1 MGRRFRSTFW
11 TQLARRIML
20 LSVTTTSA
28 QGRDSYVFSP
38 SRSRSL
44 FKLHKNSG
52 ESYMVKVLWNDD
64 AHKRIKTLNFE
75 YVMMSIKL
83 KLSCHLNGLLGLAE
97 IGNLQVNVSN
107 ILLIRAIPFG
117 GGGWLSWIIY
127 SHGLK
132 IGTFY
137 CKLAIMAE
145 CSIQSF
151 FLICQQVCH
160 RKVTIVTKNSSKYP
174 TATLHDFGNDALKVV
189 TDHFGMQCTSDGS
202 HL

>member
-151 FLICQQVCH
+151 FFYLPASVSQESNHCDQKFFKIPNCH
-160 RKVTIVTKNSSKYP
+160 SAWFWKRCSESS
-174 TATLHDFGNDALKVV
+174 HR
-189 TDHFGMQCTSDGS
+189 
-202 HL
+202 